1 MTLWCALRTD
11 EEQGG
16 VTLSLKGDWTV
27 FALPGIKKEMEKL
40 SFGDAGHVTLD
51 GGELKSF
58 DISAAWYLDS
68 LMIRLRGKGLSV
80 GMLRFREGHRRI
92 LERVSGLP
100 HEKEEPYAPP
110 PPARAF
116 FTAAGR
122 QIDGVRRDCVRGIV
136 FFGEFLTSVAS
147 RIFHPKHLRFRNVVF
162 HINDVGVKAIPIIAL
177 MAFSIAFVTGYQG
190 ASQLQKFDATIYTID
205 LMVLS
210 ILREMG
216 VLITAIMLAGRSGS
230 AFAAQLGT
238 MKLNEEVDALQ
249 TMGVSPF
256 EVLVLPRVLAILI
269 ALPLLTILAD
279 MMGLLGGY
287 VFSSSFLGY
296 SHMQFLSRM
305 QEAADMQQ
313 FYVGLCK
320 APVFAVL
327 IGIVGC
333 MQGLQARGSAE
344 DVGRKTITAVVQS
357 IFLVI
362 VADAVF
368 SIIFTKLGI

>member
-1 MTLWCALRTD
+1 MTIWCSLRTNKKH
-11 EEQGG
+11 GS
-16 VTLSLKGDWTV
+16 VTLFLKGNWTV
-27 FALPGIKKEMEKL
+27 FSLPGIEKEMEKL
-40 SFGDAGHVTLD
+40 SFKDTVQVTLD
-51 GGELKSF
+51 GKELENF
-58 DISAAWYLDS
+58 DTSAAWYLDS
-68 LMIRLRGKGLSV
+68 FMIYLRAKNISIE
-80 GMLRFREGHRRI
+80 MLRFREGHRRI

-100 HEKEEPYAPP
+100 HDKEEQYAPIS
-110 PPARAF
+110 PANEF
-116 FTAAGR
+116 FTAIGR
-122 QIDGVRRDCVRGIV
+122 QIDRIRLDCVRWIV
-136 FFGEFLTSVAS
+136 FFGEFLISIVS
-147 RIFHPKHLRFRNVVF
+147 RIFHPSRLRFRNIIF
-162 HINDVGVKAIPIIAL
+162 HINDVGIKAIPIIVL
-177 MAFSIAFVTGYQG
+177 MSFSIAFVTGYQG

-205 LMVLS
+205 LIVLS
-210 ILREMG
+210 TLREMG

-249 TMGVSPF
+249 TMGVSSF
-256 EVLVLPRVLAILI
+256 EVLVLPRILAILI
-269 ALPLLTILAD
+269 SLPLLTILAD

-296 SHMQFLSRM
+296 SHLQFFSRI
-305 QEAADMQQ
+305 QEVADMQQ

-320 APVFAVL
+320 APVFAIL

-357 IFLVI
+357 IFLVV

-368 SIIFTKLGI
+368 SIIFTKMGI

>member
-1 MTLWCALRTD
+1 MTIWCSIKTNKK
-11 EEQGG
+11 QGN
-16 VTLSLKGDWTV
+16 VTISLKRHWTV
-27 FALPGIKKEMEKL
+27 FSLPDIEKEMEKL
-40 SFGDAGHVTLD
+40 SFRDAVQVTLD
-51 GGELKSF
+51 GKELKGF
-58 DISAAWYLDS
+58 DTSAAWYLDS
-68 LMIRLRGKGLSV
+68 FMIRLRAKNISIE
-80 GMLRFREGHRRI
+80 MLRFKEGYQCI

-100 HEKEEPYAPP
+100 HEKDKPYTPSPP
-110 PPARAF
+110 IRKF
-116 FTAAGR
+116 FTATGR
-122 QIDGVRRDCVRGIV
+122 QIDSIRLDCIRWIV
-136 FFGEFLTSVAS
+136 FFGEFLTSVIS
-147 RIFHPKHLRFRNVVF
+147 LFFHPNRLHFRNIVF
-162 HINDVGVKAIPIIAL
+162 HINDVGIKAIPIIAL

-205 LMVLS
+205 LIVLS
-210 ILREMG
+210 TLREMG

-256 EVLVLPRVLAILI
+256 ELLVLPRILAILI
-269 ALPLLTILAD
+269 SLPLLTIIAD
-279 MMGLLGGY
+279 MLGLLGGY

-296 SHMQFLSRM
+296 SHMQFFSRM
-305 QEAADMQQ
+305 QEVADMQQ

-357 IFLVI
+357 IFLVV

-368 SIIFTKLGI
+368 SVIFTKLGI